1 MSGGDVRFLFQINGV
16 YPQENNFSL
25 SGALLDDGWSL
36 IFEISN
42 DRITNATAK
51 PHPSLAKEDALRA
64 TNRILGELNLD
75 LSRFWTFYVPPF
87 GGAIDQGQREVIGLV
102 VQANRFGRHIS

>member
-1 MSGGDVRFLFQINGV
+1 MGGGDVRFLFQINGV
-16 YPQENNFSL
+16 YSQENNFPL
-25 SGALLDDGWSL
+25 SGALLDDCWSL

-42 DRITNATAK
+42 DRITTTIAK
-51 PHPSLAKEDALRA
+51 PHSTLAKEDALWA

-75 LSRFWTFYVPPF
+75 LSRFLVFLLSPF

-102 VQANRFGRHIS
+102 IKANRFNRHVS